1 MNENFDLTENI
12 LKSKFQTGITFDVV
26 LIMNQN
32 FNIVFKCIIILF
44 RSVNHLKIVKSK
56 IQTFW
61 NLILDLSIFLSL
73 WSRGLD

>member
-44 RSVNHLKIVKSK
+44 RSVNH
-56 IQTFW
+56 
-61 NLILDLSIFLSL
+61 
-73 WSRGLD
+73 